1 MNLIIYVC
9 KSSWSRKFQP
19 ENFNGTG
26 RNIKLNLLIRE
37 TERRKGNFRIYYLFN
52 TKQETIDYRGNSR
65 KTVT

>member
-1 MNLIIYVC
+1 M
-9 KSSWSRKFQP
+9 
-19 ENFNGTG
+19 
-26 RNIKLNLLIRE
+26 LNLLIRE